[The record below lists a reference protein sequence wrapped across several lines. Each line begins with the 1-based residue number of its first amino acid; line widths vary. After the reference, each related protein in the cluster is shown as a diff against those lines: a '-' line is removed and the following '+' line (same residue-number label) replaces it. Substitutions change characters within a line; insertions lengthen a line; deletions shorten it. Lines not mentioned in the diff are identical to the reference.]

1 MIPQLP
7 KPKYE
12 FLTLIKWLFTI
23 IFCQLLC
30 ATVNKDFDNSILR
43 MELYLQLILWG
54 FFNSL
59 WWFSSFSIVYEE
71 QFSKVVH
78 FLLMLYFQ
86 GPVEVAVVF
95 LKDSP
100 ENKTQDVR
108 HKNKLRLSFKDFL
121 KKSVTI
127 ILLFT
132 GLFLPCVIFALWL
145 KYCRYRIKYYSIN
158 LSESSSKHYLY
169 SLAYT

>member
-121 KKSVTI
+121 KKSV
-127 ILLFT
+127 LRPLYYCLQGYFCPV
-132 GLFLPCVIFALWL
+132 LFLHFLTFNPFAL
-145 KYCRYRIKYYSIN
+145 S
-158 LSESSSKHYLY
+158 
-169 SLAYT
+169 

>member
-7 KPKYE
+7 KPKYD
-12 FLTLIKWLFTI
+12 FFNSYKMIVHYN
-23 IFCQLLC
+23 LLSTAMC
-30 ATVNKDFDNSILR
+30 YGKLKIDNSILR
-43 MELYLQLILWG
+43 MGLYLQLILWG

-59 WWFSSFSIVYEE
+59 WWLSSTSIVYVE
-71 QFSKVVH
+71 QFSKIVH

-121 KKSVTI
+121 KKSV
-127 ILLFT
+127 LWPLYYCLQGYFCPV
-132 GLFLPCVIFALWL
+132 LFLHFLTFNPFAL
-145 KYCRYRIKYYSIN
+145 S
-158 LSESSSKHYLY
+158 
-169 SLAYT
+169 